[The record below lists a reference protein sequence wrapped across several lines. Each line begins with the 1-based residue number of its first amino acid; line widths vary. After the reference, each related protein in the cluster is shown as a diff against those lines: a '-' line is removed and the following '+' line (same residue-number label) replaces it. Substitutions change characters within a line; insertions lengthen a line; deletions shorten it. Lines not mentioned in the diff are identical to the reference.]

1 MTVFI
6 VNLRILLNLYC
17 SDSTLRLNRFDNI
30 GLSVI
35 LGNLRTNVDARLE
48 TRSKLAGHF
57 ANQIGKDIMELMT
70 DVNALREEV
79 AV

>member
-1 MTVFI
+1 M
-6 VNLRILLNLYC
+6 
-17 SDSTLRLNRFDNI
+17 
-30 GLSVI
+30 I

-48 TRSKLAGHF
+48 TRSKLAGQF
-57 ANQIGKDIMELMT
+57 ASQIGKDIMELMT